1 MEIQTVR
8 VGATCIQFWVDL
20 ITAQL
25 KAVANVVRA
34 YKLALQFLWDFSME
48 SSFEEG
54 NELHSQRQEAHGD
67 ASKHRA
73 DFAPWL
79 ISLQVDASFP
89 PLLSP
94 CNTNQRRAVLDWCLA
109 EEDSELRDR
118 TAVAPRHERDPLGL
132 VIDIYSC
139 LCVEDHQDPD
149 PSGRSLCL
157 EVPSWGKGS
166 GKGCGCRQ
174 KGLM

>member
-25 KAVANVVRA
+25 KAVANMVRA

-109 EEDSELRDR
+109 EEDSELRDP